1 MSTPLTSWKEIA
13 AYMGRGVRTVQRW
26 EACCGLPVRRPGDG
40 SRSTVLAVAEEL
52 DEWTRMG
59 TTVASVG
66 KELAVLRGLV
76 EIQTQEIA
84 SLRSEIRRLVS
95 VYLLSDKEVPSGA
108 FEKALTQTVPL
119 SVEASGVPR
128 PSSRHTSASQL
139 V

>member
-1 MSTPLTSWKEIA
+1 
-13 AYMGRGVRTVQRW
+13 
-26 EACCGLPVRRPGDG
+26 
-40 SRSTVLAVAEEL
+40 VLAVAEEL